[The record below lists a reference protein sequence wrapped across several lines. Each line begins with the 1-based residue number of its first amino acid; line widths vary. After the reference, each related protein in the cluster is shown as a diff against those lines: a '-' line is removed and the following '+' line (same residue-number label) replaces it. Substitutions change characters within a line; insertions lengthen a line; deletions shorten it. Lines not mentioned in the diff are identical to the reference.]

1 MFTSH
6 VESAACLRAIFH
18 LHCNANKVKELPS
31 AERLKG
37 YILSERFARVFK
49 AYVRTHRTTPRCKE
63 TRACTSV
70 CTCSFTDSSAIKLAR
85 AHTHTHTTCAL
96 QSKDASDCVKQD
108 LKSSLPNGGIREERA
123 RGGSDFSR
131 RQNAIIS
138 VLFFKLKT
146 LNPSLISL
154 EMQEA
159 YSS

>member
-70 CTCSFTDSSAIKLAR
+70 CTCSFTDSRAIKLAR
-85 AHTHTHTTCAL
+85 AHPCAHTHTT
-96 QSKDASDCVKQD
+96 QH
-108 LKSSLPNGGIREERA
+108 
-123 RGGSDFSR
+123 
-131 RQNAIIS
+131 
-138 VLFFKLKT
+138 VLCKAKMLLTVLNKT
-146 LNPSLISL
+146 LNHLCQTEGSEKRERGEEAISL
-154 EMQEA
+154 AGKMP
-159 YSS
+159 

>member
-49 AYVRTHRTTPRCKE
+49 AYVRTRRTTPRCKE

-70 CTCSFTDSSAIKLAR
+70 CTSVCTDSRAIKLAR
-85 AHTHTHTTCAL
+85 AHTHTQH
-96 QSKDASDCVKQD
+96 
-108 LKSSLPNGGIREERA
+108 
-123 RGGSDFSR
+123 
-131 RQNAIIS
+131 
-138 VLFFKLKT
+138 VLCKAKMLLTMLNKT
-146 LNPSLISL
+146 LNHLCQTEGSEKRARREEEAISL
-154 EMQEA
+154 A
-159 YSS
+159 GKTP